1 MLPSFLIP
9 FAHVFLVL
17 SQQRGQNGHGFVYYG
32 LDPAG
37 ISAAIKAAF
46 VICQLEIDGVTYDCA
61 LTHLFQQF
69 LRNGGLASVKDSSY
83 LHQFQNVSSVIE
95 VNSSSN
101 DSNSYSRQGSYRQL
115 PLQSGSESFHEK

>member
-1 MLPSFLIP
+1 
-9 FAHVFLVL
+9 
-17 SQQRGQNGHGFVYYG
+17 
-32 LDPAG
+32 
-37 ISAAIKAAF
+37 
-46 VICQLEIDGVTYDCA
+46 